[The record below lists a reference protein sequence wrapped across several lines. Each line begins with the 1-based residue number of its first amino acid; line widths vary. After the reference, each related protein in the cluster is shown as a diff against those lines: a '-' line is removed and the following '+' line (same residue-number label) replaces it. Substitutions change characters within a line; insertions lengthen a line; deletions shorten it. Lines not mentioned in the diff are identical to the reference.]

1 MDNKQSN
8 VTEEP
13 MPPLSEDDLSPPATP
28 REISKHHKIH
38 KNGVGFLL
46 ADVFK
51 AKSKPGKFPTGD
63 KSGAKPK

>member
-8 VTEEP
+8 MTEEP
-13 MPPLSEDDLSPPATP
+13 MPPMTEDLPPPATP

-51 AKSKPGKFPTGD
+51 AKSKPGKFPTGG
-63 KSGAKPK
+63 KSEAKPK